1 MATGT
6 AEGHFSNQ
14 HINAPTVKQYLKE
27 PTLIRDAIND
37 LATDQ
42 FITESLFTQGYNA
55 QGGAVKYM
63 QEAVKKYVEEG
74 YDPAEDFSIAEGTE
88 FHQVYQTEPAEV
100 VEKVK
105 KYALEGWITFED
117 EERNQLGSLARL
129 TKRMMNTMVK
139 YFDSTALN
147 LLATHSSIPNQAR
160 SGGAGNQWSNTAN
173 TTIIDDIMIAA
184 DTVNNYQDA
193 DYTANTLVVSQT
205 VYSWMRR
212 NKALQD
218 LFDNPNLPAAAS
230 DLRFGGQISQLAGI
244 PLLVSPFMRND
255 MAFVMERGAVGG
267 IADEV
272 PLTLLPIERVA
283 RFERIYVRAKR
294 LTVAFVSDPN
304 AMVRI
309 TGINA

>member
-1 MATGT
+1 MATGA

-14 HINAPTVKQYLKE
+14 HANAPTVKQYLKE
-27 PTLIRDAIND
+27 PTLIRDSINA
-37 LATDQ
+37 LAADQ

-74 YDPAEDFSIAEGTE
+74 YDPGEDFSIAEGTE

-100 VEKVK
+100 VERVK
-105 KYALEGWITFED
+105 KYAIEGWITYED
-117 EERNQLGSLARL
+117 EDRNQLGSLARL
-129 TKRMMNTMVK
+129 TQRMMNTMVQ

-147 LLATHSSIPNQAR
+147 MLATNSNVQTLTRTAR
-160 SGGAGNQWSNTAN
+160 WDL
-173 TTIIDDIMIAA
+173 TTTPSIIDDIMIAA
-184 DTVNNYQDA
+184 EMLADTTLTGGESYN
-193 DYTANTLVVSQT
+193 ANTLVVSRKT
-205 VYSWMRR
+205 YGFLRR
-212 NKALQD
+212 NKEIQNM
-218 LFDNPNLPAAAS
+218 FDSDDGPAS
-230 DLRFGGQISQLAGI
+230 TDLRFGGQVSSLAGI

-255 MAFVMERGAVGG
+255 MAFVMERGTIGG

-294 LTVAFVSDPN
+294 LTVAFLTDPK

-309 TGINA
+309 GTINS

>member
-1 MATGT
+1 MATGA

-14 HINAPTVKQYLKE
+14 HGNAPTVKQYLKE

-37 LATDQ
+37 LSADQ

-63 QEAVKKYVEEG
+63 QDAVKKYVEEG
-74 YDPAEDFSIAEGTE
+74 YDPGEDFSIAEGTE

-100 VEKVK
+100 VERVK
-105 KYALEGWITFED
+105 KYAIEGWITYED
-117 EERNQLGSLARL
+117 EDRNQLGSLARL
-129 TKRMMNTMVK
+129 TQRMMNTMVK

-147 LLATHSSIPNQAR
+147 MLATNSSVQTLNR
-160 SGGAGNQWSNTAN
+160 TGRWDTTTT
-173 TTIIDDIMIAA
+173 TTIIDDIMVAA
-184 DTVNNYQDA
+184 DMLGDETLTGGESYN
-193 DYTANTLVVSQT
+193 ANTLVVSRKT
-205 VYSWMRR
+205 YTFLRR
-212 NKALQD
+212 NKEIQNM
-218 LFDNPNLPAAAS
+218 FDSDDGPSPQ
-230 DLRFGGQISQLAGI
+230 DLRFGGQLASLAGI

-255 MAFVMERGAVGG
+255 MAFVLERGTIGG

-294 LTVAFVSDPN
+294 LTVAFLTDPK

-309 TGINA
+309 QNINA

>member
-14 HINAPTVKQYLKE
+14 HANAPTVKQYLKE

-37 LATDQ
+37 LSADQ

-63 QEAVKKYVEEG
+63 QDAVKKYVEEG
-74 YDPAEDFSIAEGTE
+74 YDPGEDFSIAEGTE

-100 VEKVK
+100 VERVK
-105 KYALEGWITFED
+105 KYAIEGWITYED
-117 EERNQLGSLARL
+117 EDRNQLGSLARL
-129 TKRMMNTMVK
+129 TQRMMNTMVK

-147 LLATHSSIPNQAR
+147 MLATNSSVQLQAA
-160 SGGAGNQWSNTAN
+160 GAGWYNKTN
-173 TTIIDDIMIAA
+173 TTIIDDIMQAA
-184 DTVNNYQDA
+184 DKLA
-193 DYTANTLVVSQT
+193 DTTLTGGESYNANTIVLSRKT
-205 VYSWMRR
+205 YTWLRR
-212 NKALQD
+212 NTALQNM
-218 LFDNPNLPAAAS
+218 FDSEEGPTNQ
-230 DLRFGGQISQLAGI
+230 DLRFGGQITSLAGI
-244 PLLVSPFMRND
+244 PLLVSPFMRDD
-255 MAFVMERGAVGG
+255 MAFVMERGTIGG

-294 LTVAFVSDPN
+294 LTVAFLTDPK
-304 AMVRI
+304 AMCRI
-309 TGINA
+309 TGINVA

>member
-1 MATGT
+1 MATGL

-14 HINAPTVKQYLKE
+14 HADAPTVKRFLKE

-37 LATDQ
+37 LSADQ

-74 YDPAEDFSIAEGTE
+74 YDPGEDFSIAEGTE

-100 VEKVK
+100 IERVK
-105 KYALEGWITFED
+105 KYAIEGWITYED
-117 EERNQLGSLARL
+117 EDRNQLGSLARL

-147 LLATHSSIPNQAR
+147 MLATN
-160 SGGAGNQWSNTAN
+160 SNVQTLNRTAAW
-173 TTIIDDIMIAA
+173 TTTTTTSIIDDIMLAA
-184 DTVNNYQDA
+184 DMVA
-193 DYTANTLVVSQT
+193 DEALTGNESYNANTLVVSRKT
-205 VYSWMRR
+205 YSALRR
-212 NKALQD
+212 NKELQD
-218 LFDNPNLPAAAS
+218 MFDS
-230 DLRFGGQISQLAGI
+230 DSGPTSQDIRFGGQISQLAGI
-244 PLLVSPFMRND
+244 PILMSPFMRDD
-255 MAFVMERGAVGG
+255 MAFVLERGTIGG

-294 LTVAFVSDPN
+294 LTVAFLTDPK
-304 AMVRI
+304 ALVRI
-309 TGINA
+309 QNINA